1 MSSCSCLGLSG
12 PLWTFLGL
20 PGSSF
25 AFLRLPEASWASLG
39 LPGPSWALLGPP
51 GPCVVEKER
60 ERERERE
67 RLRDSAGFTSGKQ
80 QPVTEA
86 QVLHVSSPG
95 ACGEG
100 RGARARHSN
109 RGHGQVLNILAV
121 ALLPGLLLLLLLLLQ
136 AESATACRRII
147 TNVQGKLFA
156 CLPARPGFLL
166 VRLYA
171 RLLVLTIL
179 R

>member
-1 MSSCSCLGLSG
+1 M
-12 PLWTFLGL
+12 
-20 PGSSF
+20 
-25 AFLRLPEASWASLG
+25 
-39 LPGPSWALLGPP
+39 
-51 GPCVVEKER
+51 
-60 ERERERE
+60 
-67 RLRDSAGFTSGKQ
+67 
-80 QPVTEA
+80 
-86 QVLHVSSPG
+86 
-95 ACGEG
+95 
-100 RGARARHSN
+100 
-109 RGHGQVLNILAV
+109 LNILAV

-171 RLLVLTIL
+171 RLPVPTIL

>member
-1 MSSCSCLGLSG
+1 MSYCPCLGLSG
-12 PLWTFLGL
+12 PLWNFLGL

-25 AFLRLPEASWASLG
+25 AFLRLPKASWASLC

-51 GPCVVEKER
+51 GPGVVEKER
-60 ERERERE
+60 EREI
-67 RLRDSAGFTSGKQ
+67 LRDSAGFTSGKQ

-121 ALLPGLLLLLLLLLQ
+121 ALLPGLLLLLLQ

-171 RLLVLTIL
+171 RLPVLTIL